1 MWYKALLPPEVPWG
15 GGQWGDCSRRRGR
28 GPSGRERCRDHGLK
42 SRVAKMSSQ
51 REEETKTEERGCE
64 KSALFCKSTSLSCG

>member
-1 MWYKALLPPEVPWG
+1 MWCKALLPPEVPWG

-28 GPSGRERCRDHGLK
+28 GPNGRERHRDHGLK

-51 REEETKTEERGCE
+51 REKETKTEERGCE
-64 KSALFCKSTSLSCG
+64 KSALFCKSTSLFCG